1 MPVPPFQFELRQ
13 LVRAV
18 ERVLAD
24 AGREEARTMAEWLV
38 ATAAGIGR
46 LDLLIQAERL
56 LDAESLARLDGWVA
70 RAARGEPL
78 QYVVGNAPFLG
89 RDFRCDPRALIPRP
103 ETEDLCARVLAAIPA
118 HAEVRIADV
127 GTGTGCIAITI
138 ALDRPSAHVMA
149 IDVSPD
155 ALALARENA
164 RAFGVEER
172 IEWRQTDLLAGV
184 SAGALDA
191 IVSNPPYVADGE
203 WARLDSAVRDFEP
216 RLALAAGADGL
227 DVIRRLAD
235 QARQTLVSGGRLW
248 MEIGNEQGPAVRDLL
263 LTHGF
268 IDVAIRRDCA
278 GHERI
283 AEARSPNV

>member
-1 MPVPPFQFELRQ
+1 MPVSPLQSDLRHS
-13 LVRAV
+13 VRAV
-18 ERVLAD
+18 ERVLVD

-38 ATAAGIGR
+38 AAAAGIGR
-46 LDLLIQAERL
+46 LDVLVQADRL
-56 LDAESLARLDGWVA
+56 LDAESRARLDGWVA
-70 RAARGEPL
+70 RVARGEPL

-89 RDFRCDPRALIPRP
+89 RDFRSDPRALIPRP
-103 ETEDLCARVLAAIPA
+103 ETEELCERVLGAIPA
-118 HAEVRIADV
+118 NAEVRIADV

-138 ALDRPSAHVMA
+138 ALDRPFARVMA

-164 RAFGVEER
+164 RAHGVDKR
-172 IEWRQTDLLAGV
+172 IEWRQADLLEGL

-191 IVSNPPYVADGE
+191 IVSNPPYVAEGE
-203 WARLDSAVRDFEP
+203 WARLDPSVRDFEP

-235 QARQTLVSGGRLW
+235 QARHALAPGGRLW
-248 MEIGNEQGPAVRDLL
+248 LEIGNEQGPAVRDLL
-263 LTHGF
+263 AKRGF
-268 IDVAIRRDCA
+268 VEVTIRRDCA

-283 AEARSPNV
+283 AEARNPDV